1 MSEKKDRKSKREGA
15 LSNVCILI
23 DDTSVAETK
32 PLKVSIGYACMFIL
46 GRHPLLARIIVTRQK
61 VCDYF
66 STALYYDP

>member
-32 PLKVSIGYACMFIL
+32 PLKVNVALRLHVYFV
-46 GRHPLLARIIVTRQK
+46 GRRSLCL
-61 VCDYF
+61 
-66 STALYYDP
+66 